1 MDTFYK
7 GNNMYDIIYTPR
19 IHDEISVARFHSETE
34 AQKYLEKIKEIRPK
48 AYPHH
53 RIEEVITKGETV

>member
-1 MDTFYK
+1 
-7 GNNMYDIIYTPR
+7 MYDIIYTPR
-19 IHDEISVARFHSETE
+19 IHDEVSVARFHTETE

-53 RIEEVITKGETV
+53 HIQEVINKGETV